1 MGAVAAVKKV
11 YSEMEVSFTKN
22 VTVVYDG
29 TWLTRSHSSHVG
41 VGCITEFHTG
51 LVLDSVVLSNFCIGC
66 SLGPAECNPTYLQ
79 WRQQHQ
85 CQKNT
90 DVGSGRMEVEAA
102 LQLSGRSLAKNDLRY
117 TAVVSDGHSHVF
129 QALRD
134 EQPYGFIAVTIEDCI
149 NHVKKKK
156 KKEWALVLAPLSARP
171 RKGNHWVAK
180 VGSHN
185 S

>member
-11 YSEMEVSFTKN
+11 YSEMEVGFTKN

-85 CQKNT
+85 C
-90 DVGSGRMEVEAA
+90 
-102 LQLSGRSLAKNDLRY
+102 
-117 TAVVSDGHSHVF
+117 
-129 QALRD
+129 
-134 EQPYGFIAVTIEDCI
+134 
-149 NHVKKKK
+149 
-156 KKEWALVLAPLSARP
+156 
-171 RKGNHWVAK
+171 
-180 VGSHN
+180 
-185 S
+185 